1 MAKVAPPEELARVD
15 HAPPKKG
22 WMDMPVEL
30 KEGRW
35 CYGSKPKDHE
45 VIGLPNPRTWSPGD
59 EDWKLPE
66 NWQEIFLEGM
76 RERLDKFRSFRIF
89 MDICVRCGACAD
101 KCHFYIGSGDPKNMP
116 VLRAELLRSIY
127 RGEFTAA
134 GKILGKLAGGRKLT
148 YDIFKDLFYYFFQC
162 TECRRCSLFCP
173 YGIDTAEVTIIGREL
188 LNLLGCNIDWITGP
202 AANCYKMGNHLGIQP
217 HAYHS
222 MLEFFC
228 EEVEEITGI
237 LPEPSFNRKGAEI
250 LFITPSG
257 DVFADPGTFTAMG
270 YLMLFHYLE
279 GIGLD
284 ITWSTYASEG
294 GNFGFFTSHEMMKR
308 LNAKMYAEAKRLGV
322 KWILG
327 GECGHMWRICNQ
339 YMDTMNG
346 PADFL
351 EVPKSPITGTVFDNA
366 ESTKMVHLVEFT
378 ADLIKHGKLN
388 LDPSRNDPYKLTFHD
403 SCNTSRGMG
412 FFDEPRYVIQNIAN
426 SFHDMPIN
434 TIREQTFCCGSG
446 SGLNT
451 DEFMD
456 MRMRGAFPRA
466 NALQYVHDKHDVN
479 MMACIC
485 AIDRAT
491 LTTLCEYWVPDVEV
505 MGIHELVGNA
515 LILEGEKK
523 RTMNLR
529 GEEFPWVEEEEEE
542 EVEEAPA
549 EVILEAAEETAEEA
563 AEETAEEPV
572 EEAVEAAEE
581 AAEEPVKEAAEEVE
595 ETAEE
600 PVKEAAVEEEAE
612 GEK

>member
-1 MAKVAPPEELARVD
+1 MSKVAPPEELAKVD
-15 HAPPKKG
+15 HTPPKKG

-45 VIGLPNPRTWSPGD
+45 VLGLPNPRSWSPGD

-76 RERLDKFRSFRIF
+76 RERLDKFRSFRLF

-101 KCHFYIGSGDPKNMP
+101 KCHFFIGSGDPKNMP

-127 RGEFTAA
+127 RGEFTTA
-134 GKILGKLAGGRKLT
+134 GKVLGKLAGGRKLT
-148 YDIFKDLFYYFFQC
+148 YDVFKDLFYYLFQC
-162 TECRRCSLFCP
+162 TECRRCSLYCP
-173 YGIDTAEVTIIGREL
+173 YGIDTAEVTMIGREL
-188 LNLLGCNIDWITGP
+188 LNLLGCNIDWIAGP
-202 AANCYKMGNHLGIQP
+202 VANCYRTGNHLGIQP

-222 MLEFFC
+222 MVEFFC
-228 EEVEEITGI
+228 EEIEEITGI
-237 LPEPSFNRKGAEI
+237 LPEPSLNRKGAEI

-257 DVFADPGTFTAMG
+257 DIFADPGTFTAMG

-279 GIGLD
+279 GLGLD

-294 GNFGFFTSHEMMKR
+294 GNFGSFTSHEMMKR
-308 LNAKMYAEAKRLGV
+308 LNSKMYAEAKRLGV
-322 KWILG
+322 KWIIG
-327 GECGHMWRICNQ
+327 GECGHMWRVCNQ
-339 YMDTMNG
+339 YMDTMTG

-351 EVPKSPITGTVFDNA
+351 EVPKSPITGTVFENA
-366 ESTKMVHLVEFT
+366 KSHKMIHLVEFT

-388 LDPSRNDPYKLTFHD
+388 LDMSRNDQYKLTFHD
-403 SCNTSRGMG
+403 SCNPARGMG
-412 FFDEPRYVIQNIAN
+412 FFDEPRYVIQNVAN
-426 SFHDMPIN
+426 NFNEMPIN

-456 MRMRGAFPRA
+456 MRMRGALPRA

-479 MMACIC
+479 TMACIC

-505 MGIHELVGNA
+505 IGIHELVGNA

-529 GEEFPWVEEEEEE
+529 AEEFPWVEEEE
-542 EVEEAPA
+542 VEEAAA
-549 EVILEAAEETAEEA
+549 EVILEAAEEGVEEA
-563 AEETAEEPV
+563 AEEVADEK
-572 EEAVEAAEE
+572 AAG
-581 AAEEPVKEAAEEVE
+581 
-595 ETAEE
+595 
-600 PVKEAAVEEEAE
+600 EAE
-612 GEK
+612 GEE